1 MRLNGSFF
9 INEFRSYFVRKDSE
23 VLESMEFLRFLFFRV
38 SILSFELNV
47 LRNLFVKSC
56 RIKLL
61 KQSKIKI
68 IFIKY
73 LDFWMVNFEKSGF
86 FMLLNFRSN
95 IEILF
100 CSFYISFV
108 N

>member
-23 VLESMEFLRFLFFRV
+23 VLESMEFLRFLFFRA

-73 LDFWMVNFEKSGF
+73 LDFWMVNFEKLGF
-86 FMLLNFRSN
+86 FMLWNF
-95 IEILF
+95 
-100 CSFYISFV
+100 
-108 N
+108 